1 MASLVAEQKCLPYW
15 SQLAKSKRSSE
26 GNLSQN
32 SPQPVADLDRTAR
45 SIKSITKMKSDGF
58 KKRYKLLIMIAD
70 SYVMELFRLRGAT
83 DVPDNFPI

>member
-15 SQLAKSKRSSE
+15 
-26 GNLSQN
+26 
-32 SPQPVADLDRTAR
+32 PVADLDRTAR